1 MNARA
6 VSLLARSQWR
16 YLWSHPW
23 LILLSLLGVAVG
35 VAGIVAMDL
44 AIRSCERGFS
54 LSQDSL
60 TGRASH
66 WLVAG
71 EAGLPEQFYVQLRV
85 ELGLSR
91 SAPVVEGF
99 TSLKGGQSFR
109 VLGVDPLA
117 EKPFRGDW
125 FADGQANYSA
135 TSALGEAGT
144 VAMTAAEARRLGLA
158 LNGRLELQTGQ
169 ALRIGALLEGLKP
182 NQEQALQGQLL
193 CDISVAQELLGMQGR
208 LSRVELILSPPQAE
222 LLQARLPKGF
232 QLIASSTR
240 SRSREQM
247 SRAFFLNLRALSM
260 LSLLVGGLLIY
271 NVIHFLVL
279 QRRTWMGQLRILGV
293 TGGEI
298 RSQILAEAGW
308 LGASGSLLGM
318 FLGISLARL
327 LLPLLTRTINDLYYN
342 LQVSQTYL
350 SPTSLVLGCL
360 LGWGCSLLAAWWPA
374 REAATTPPAL
384 VLRRSLL
391 EQGSLAWL
399 KRLSGFAVV
408 GLAGSWTILQLAEN
422 NLALNLL
429 AMVGLML
436 SSAALTPALVVL
448 VQQFCLARLPA
459 GRWMLLKMALGGV
472 QRSLSRLGVALVAM
486 TVALSAVISIT
497 IMVHS
502 FRLSLIDWLGRTLS
516 SDLYVGL
523 ANRQAAKAGQGLP
536 QPVLDRISRLPEV
549 QGLLRAKMTPVYYYR
564 ADGTGPF
571 LTQLVA
577 QDPDLQR
584 LRFVIGPTPTLLK
597 PGQAL
602 ASEPF
607 LRQQRLS
614 VGSRLKLQTPSG
626 PYEVELLAGF
636 QDYASDSG
644 YLMMDLAVY
653 QQAFGDQGVTG
664 LGVTLRGETSESV
677 RAEILSWPE
686 ASGLEVRSQKA
697 LRQLSVEIFEQ
708 TFQVTRLLQI
718 LAVLVA
724 GLGTLGAVAANQ
736 LERRREY
743 ALWTCLGLSAAERW
757 RLRWM
762 EAALCGL
769 WSGLAAWPCGLL
781 QAYAMV
787 TFINRRAFGWSLDF
801 HNDPLTLLST
811 PLLGLVASTLA
822 VLLAGRGGRSPA
834 EDLRQ
839 E

>member
-1 MNARA
+1 M
-6 VSLLARSQWR
+6 SLLARSQWR
-16 YLWSHPW
+16 YLWRHPW
-23 LILLSLLGVAVG
+23 LLLLSLLGVAVG

-44 AIRSCERGFS
+44 AIRSCERGFA
-54 LSQDSL
+54 LSQESL

-71 EAGLPEQFYVQLRV
+71 EQGLPEAFYTRLRV
-85 ELGLSR
+85 QMGVTQ
-91 SAPVVEGF
+91 SAPVVEGYL
-99 TSLKGGQSFR
+99 SLRGPQGAVQSFR
-109 VLGVDPLA
+109 VLGLDPLA
-117 EKPFRGDW
+117 EKPFRGGW
-125 FADGQANYSA
+125 FDDGQANYTA
-135 TSALGEAGT
+135 TNALTRPRT
-144 VAMTAAEARRLGLA
+144 VALTGAEARRLGLS
-158 LNGRLELQTGQ
+158 LDQ
-169 ALRIGALLEGLKP
+169 AVEVPGAAPLRVGALLTGLKP

-193 CDISVAQELLGMQGR
+193 CDISVAQELLGKEGR
-208 LSRVELILSPPQAE
+208 LTRIELILSPQQAAQLQAE
-222 LLQARLPKGF
+222 LPRGF
-232 QLIASSTR
+232 TLLAAETR

-247 SRAFFLNLRALSM
+247 SKAFFLNLRALSM

-279 QRRTWMGQLRILGV
+279 QRRPWMGQLRILGV
-293 TGGEI
+293 TGNEI

-308 LGASGSLLGM
+308 IGAWGSLLGTL
-318 FLGISLARL
+318 LGISLSRL

-350 SPTSLVLGCL
+350 SPASLAQGCL

-374 REAATTPPAL
+374 HEAATTAPAQ
-384 VLRRSLL
+384 VMRRSIL
-391 EQGSLAWL
+391 EQGSLRWL
-399 KRLSGFAVV
+399 RWLTLLAVP
-408 GLAGSWTILQLAEN
+408 GLVVSWLTLEWAEY
-422 NLALNLL
+422 NLGLNLL
-429 AMVGLML
+429 AMVGLMVC
-436 SSAALTPALVVL
+436 SAALTPALVVL
-448 VQQFCLARLPA
+448 GQRLWLRCLPT
-459 GRWMLLKMALGGV
+459 GGWMLLKLALGGV
-472 QRSLSRLGVALVAM
+472 ERSLSRLGVALVAM

-497 IMVHS
+497 LMVHS

-523 ANRQAAKAGQGLP
+523 ANRQAAKGGQGLP
-536 QPVLDRISRLPEV
+536 PGLVERIARLPEV
-549 QGLLRAKMTPVYYYR
+549 RGQVRANMTPIYYYQ
-564 ADGTGPF
+564 GGQGPF

-577 QDPDLQR
+577 QDPDLAR
-584 LRFVIGPTPTLLK
+584 LRIVAGPVPERLG

-607 LRQQRLS
+607 LRQKHLQ
-614 VGSRLKLQTPSG
+614 VGSRLKLQTPTG
-626 PYEVELLAGF
+626 PLSVELVAGF

-644 YLMMDLAVY
+644 YLMMDLEVY
-653 QQAFGDQGVTG
+653 RQAFQDQSVTG
-664 LGVTLRGETSESV
+664 LGVLVRGDTAEKV
-677 RAEILSWPE
+677 RAQILSWPE
-686 ASGLEVRSQKA
+686 SSALEVRSQKA

-708 TFQVTRLLQI
+708 TFQVTRLLQL

-743 ALWTCLGLSAAERW
+743 ALWSCLGLTSWERW
-757 RLRWM
+757 RLRWG

-769 WSGLAAWPCGLL
+769 WAGLAAWPCGLL

-801 HNDPLTLLST
+801 HLDLLTLLST
-811 PLLGLVASTLA
+811 PVLGLLAATLA
-822 VLLAGRGGRSPA
+822 VLLATHGNKRPA

>member
-1 MNARA
+1 ML
-6 VSLLARSQWR
+6 SRSQWR

-23 LILLSLLGVAVG
+23 LLLLSLLGVAVG

-71 EAGLPEQFYVQLRV
+71 EAGLPEDFYAKLRLER
-85 ELGLSR
+85 ELSKL
-91 SAPVVEGF
+91 APVVEGF
-99 TSLKGGQSFR
+99 ISLKGGQSLR
-109 VLGVDPLA
+109 VLGLDPLA

-125 FADGQANYSA
+125 FSDGQANYNA
-135 TSALGEAGT
+135 TSALNLPRS
-144 VAMTAAEARRLGLA
+144 VAMTAAEGRRLGVTL
-158 LNGRLELQTGQ
+158 GGQ
-169 ALRIGALLEGLKP
+169 LPVVGGPPLRVAALLSGLKP

-193 CDISVAQELLGMQGR
+193 CDIAVAQELLGMQGR
-208 LSRVELILSPPQAE
+208 LSRIELILTQEQAE
-222 LLQARLPKGF
+222 QLQAGLPRGY
-232 QLIASSTR
+232 QLMAATTR
-240 SRSREQM
+240 SRSRAQM

-279 QRRTWMGQLRILGV
+279 QRRPWMGQLRILGV

-298 RSQILAEAGW
+298 RTQILAEAGW
-308 LGASGSLLGM
+308 LGAWGSLLGM
-318 FLGISLARL
+318 LLGISLARL

-342 LQVSQTYL
+342 LHVSQTYL
-350 SPTSLVLGCL
+350 SPYSLVQGCL

-374 REAATTPPAL
+374 REAAQAPPAQ
-384 VLRRSLL
+384 VLRRSFL
-391 EQGSLAWL
+391 EQGSLNWL
-399 KRLSGFAVV
+399 KRLSLGAIA
-408 GLAGSWTILQLAEN
+408 GLILSWLTLEWAET

-429 AMVGLML
+429 AMVGLMVC
-436 SSAALTPALVVL
+436 SAALTPALVVGAQRAWL
-448 VQQFCLARLPA
+448 RGLAA

-472 QRSLSRLGVALVAM
+472 ERSLSRLGVALVAM

-497 IMVHS
+497 VMVHS

-516 SDLYVGL
+516 SDLYIGL

-536 QPVLDRISRLPEV
+536 PQLLERVAHLPEV
-549 QGLLRAKMTPVYYYR
+549 ERCLRAKMTPVYYSTGGR
-564 ADGTGPF
+564 GPF

-577 QDPDLQR
+577 QDPDWGR
-584 LRFVIGPTPTLLK
+584 LRFVMGPTPTHLDS
-597 PGQAL
+597 GQAL

-607 LRQQRLS
+607 LRQQHLGI
-614 VGSRLKLQTPSG
+614 GSRLQLQTPGG
-626 PYEVELLAGF
+626 PFEVELVAGF

-644 YLMMDLAVY
+644 YLIMDL
-653 QQAFGDQGVTG
+653 QAYRGAFQDQGVTG
-664 LGVTLRGETSESV
+664 LGLTVRGDTAEKV
-677 RAEILSWPE
+677 RARILSWPDS
-686 ASGLEVRSQKA
+686 AGLEVRSQKA

-708 TFQVTRLLQI
+708 TFQVTRLLQV

-743 ALWTCLGLSAAERW
+743 ALWTCLGLTSGERW

-811 PLLGLVASTLA
+811 PLLGLAAATLA
-822 VLLAGRGGRSPA
+822 VVLAGRRARPPA

>member
-1 MNARA
+1 MG
-6 VSLLARSQWR
+6 LLARSQWR

-23 LILLSLLGVAVG
+23 LLLLSLLGVAVG

-44 AIRSCERGFS
+44 AIRSCERAFS

-60 TGRASH
+60 TGKATH
-66 WLVAG
+66 WLMAG
-71 EAGLPEQFYVQLRV
+71 EAGLPEQFYVELR
-85 ELGLSR
+85 LQGLAQC
-91 SAPVVEGF
+91 APVAEGF
-99 TSLKGGQSFR
+99 VSLRDGQSFR

-117 EKPFRGDW
+117 EKPFRGEW
-125 FADGQANYSA
+125 FNDGQANYSA
-135 TSALGEAGT
+135 TSALHRPGS
-144 VAMTAAEARRLGLA
+144 VALTAAEARRLGVGLD
-158 LNGRLELQTGQ
+158 GRLQLQGGPP
-169 ALRIGALLEGLKP
+169 LRVGALLTGLRP

-193 CDISVAQELLGMQGR
+193 CDISVAQELLGMEGR
-208 LSRVELILSPPQAE
+208 LSRVELILNAE
-222 LLQARLPKGF
+222 EADRLQLKLPIGYR
-232 QLIASSTR
+232 LIAASTR
-240 SRSREQM
+240 SRAREQM

-271 NVIHFLVL
+271 NVVHFLVL

-298 RSQILAEAGW
+298 RGQILAEAGW
-308 LGASGSLLGM
+308 LGAWGSLLGTL
-318 FLGISLARL
+318 LGITLARL

-350 SPTSLVLGCL
+350 SPYSLVQGCL

-374 REAATTPPAL
+374 REAATTPPAQ
-384 VLRRSLL
+384 VLRRSFL
-391 EQGSLAWL
+391 EQGSLDWL
-399 KRLSGFAVV
+399 KRLSGAALF
-408 GLAGSWTILQLAEN
+408 GLLASWLVLQWAES
-422 NLALNLL
+422 NLALNLV
-429 AMVGLML
+429 AMVGLMI
-436 SSAALTPALVVL
+436 SSAALTPALVVGAQRL
-448 VQQFCLARLPA
+448 WLRALPA
-459 GRWMLLKMALGGV
+459 GGWMLLKVALGGV

-497 IMVHS
+497 LMVHS

-523 ANRQAAKAGQGLP
+523 ANRQAAKGGQGLP
-536 QPVLDRISRLPEV
+536 PRLLERISGLAEV
-549 QGLLRAKMTPVYYYR
+549 KSVLRAKMTPVYYDEAGR
-564 ADGTGPF
+564 SGSR

-577 QDPDLQR
+577 QDPDLSR
-584 LRFVIGPTPTLLK
+584 LRFVMGTK
-597 PGQAL
+597 PDRLGAGQAL

-614 VGSRLKLQTPSG
+614 VGSRLRLQTPAG
-626 PYEVELLAGF
+626 PYEVQLVAGF

-644 YLMMDLAVY
+644 YLMMDLGVY
-653 QQAFGDQGVTG
+653 REVFHDQSVTG
-664 LGVTLRGETSESV
+664 LGVSLNGDVAEKV
-677 RAEILSWPE
+677 RATILSWPE
-686 ASGLEVRSQKA
+686 SAGLEVRSQRA

-708 TFQVTRLLQI
+708 TFQVTHLLQL

-743 ALWTCLGLSAAERW
+743 ALWTCLGLSRGERW

-769 WSGLAAWPCGLL
+769 WAGLAAWPCGLL

-801 HNDPLTLLST
+801 HNDPWTLLST
-811 PLLGLVASTLA
+811 PVLGLVAATLA
-822 VLLAGRGGRSPA
+822 VLLAGHGGRQPA

>member
-1 MNARA
+1 M
-6 VSLLARSQWR
+6 SLLARSQWR

-23 LILLSLLGVAVG
+23 LVLLSLLGVAVG

-44 AIRSCERGFS
+44 AIRSCERGFT

-60 TGRASH
+60 TGKATH

-71 EAGLPEQFYVQLRV
+71 ESGLPEQFYVKLRV
-85 ELGLSR
+85 ERGLSQ

-99 TSLKGGQSFR
+99 ISLKGGQSFR

-125 FADGQANYSA
+125 FADGQASYSA
-135 TSALGEAGT
+135 TSALNQAGT
-144 VAMTAAEARRLGLA
+144 VALTAAEARRLGVSLEGV
-158 LNGRLELQTGQ
+158 LQVQGGDRLHV
-169 ALRIGALLEGLKP
+169 GALLTGLKP
-182 NQEQALQGQLL
+182 NQEQALQGQFL
-193 CDISVAQELLGMQGR
+193 CDIAVAQELLGMQGR
-208 LSRVELILSPPQAE
+208 LSRVELILTSPQADQ
-222 LLQARLPKGF
+222 LQASLPRGY
-232 QLIASSTR
+232 QLIAASTR

-293 TGGEI
+293 TRAEI
-298 RSQILAEAGW
+298 RSQVLAEAGW
-308 LGASGSLLGM
+308 LGATGSLLGM
-318 FLGISLARL
+318 LLGISLARL

-342 LQVSQTYL
+342 LQVGQTYL
-350 SPTSLVLGCL
+350 SPLSLVLGCL

-374 REAATTPPAL
+374 HEAATTPPAQ
-384 VLRRSLL
+384 VLRRSFL
-391 EQGSLAWL
+391 EQGSLDWL
-399 KRLSGFAVV
+399 KRLSGAAAL
-408 GLAGSWTILQLAEN
+408 GLLISWATLQLAEN
-422 NLALNLL
+422 SLGLNLL

-436 SSAALTPALVVL
+436 SSAALTPVLVVAAQRFWL
-448 VQQFCLARLPA
+448 RSLPV

-497 IMVHS
+497 VMVHS

-516 SDLYVGL
+516 SDLYIGL
-523 ANRQAAKAGQGLP
+523 ANRQAAKGGQGLP
-536 QPVLDRISRLPEV
+536 AGLLERISALPEV
-549 QGLLRAKMTPVYYYR
+549 QATLRAKMTPVYYYS
-564 ADGTGPF
+564 ADQGPY

-577 QDPDLQR
+577 QDPDLAR
-584 LRFVIGPTPTLLK
+584 LRFVIGPTPSRLG

-607 LRQQRLS
+607 LRQKRLS
-614 VGSRLKLQTPSG
+614 PGSRLKLQTPTG
-626 PYEVELLAGF
+626 PYEVELVAGF

-644 YLMMDLAVY
+644 YLMMDLDTY
-653 QQAFGDQGVTG
+653 RQAFQDTGVTG
-664 LGVTLRGETSESV
+664 LGVSLRGDTAEQV

-686 ASGLEVRSQKA
+686 SAGLEVRSQKA

-708 TFQVTRLLQI
+708 TFQVTRLLQV

-743 ALWTCLGLSAAERW
+743 ALWNCLGLTSAERW

-762 EAALCGL
+762 ESALCGL

-787 TFINRRAFGWSLDF
+787 TFINRRAFGWSLEF
-801 HNDPLTLLST
+801 HLDPWTLLST
-811 PLLGLVASTLA
+811 PVLGLLASTLA
-822 VLLAGRGGRSPA
+822 VLLAGQGGRRPA